1 MTADNFFSSY
11 DLVSKLYAV
20 NFRFVGTLKK
30 NKPEIP
36 ACFLPQ
42 KIRATNSS
50 IFGFLNEKTLVSYV
64 PKANKAVVLI
74 SSEHH
79 NNSVNQSNNSKPD
92 IILFYNQTKGSVD
105 AFDQKTEKYTCR
117 RKTNRWPFT
126 VFMYML
132 DSAAIN
138 SVVLFNLKYP
148 DVTGQRL
155 RRKLL
160 EELSCNLILDCAV
173 QRYIESSLR
182 NHIGFNK
189 NIMMSFHRLIKVD
202 KPEPESTS
210 ITSKQ
215 KKRCCHSDCK
225 GNGNKYIKK
234 CQECDLIYCNDHC
247 EVVSTII
254 CKTCILD

>member
-1 MTADNFFSSY
+1 LTADNFFSSY
-11 DLVSKLYAV
+11 DLVSKLYAL

-138 SVVLFNLKYP
+138 SVV
-148 DVTGQRL
+148 
-155 RRKLL
+155 
-160 EELSCNLILDCAV
+160 
-173 QRYIESSLR
+173 RYIESSLR

-210 ITSKQ
+210 ITLKQ